1 MKQILTNLKVLLT
14 LMLLC
19 GVSSVWAE
27 NSTDTWVFVKQAFMA
42 TLNGSSTE
50 YQWTASN
57 GSEAVAS
64 ASSYNAEKGIQTTHT
79 KLVLTCPNK
88 YKNVSSVVVSY
99 STNDKSTAKISVKA
113 GTATSEQQQVEKGK
127 TNVDL
132 TFDFSAEEDNQ
143 NIVITC
149 DKNGTA
155 GSLYIKTVKVVY
167 GEFSATPSISA
178 SNIDIEADATSG
190 EIAYTIVNP
199 VEGKSLTASTDA
211 EWISNVT
218 VTSEKVTFN
227 AEKNT
232 GDART
237 ATIVLKYEG
246 AADKNITVTQAKAI
260 PTYAS
265 LVELVEAGTPTT
277 AGETVKVTLSNE
289 VITEIYV
296 TKSGYRNGIYLKAGD
311 KEIEV
316 FCYDVPESWEVG
328 GTVSGT
334 LTCPWKI
341 YNETWELCPSSW
353 NGLTYTAPSTE
364 KYQIN
369 IDNLTNGTITAS
381 AEEAVEGAEISLT
394 ITPNAHYALKDGS
407 LVVLNETTSDEITV
421 TNNKFKMPASDVL
434 VSAEFVEV
442 PKYTVLYSV
451 LGEDAGSEDVYA
463 NEFIAAAPTV
473 KDMAGWKFAG
483 WTTNDMYES
492 STAAPTFFTASTPV
506 VEDVILYA
514 VFKKVENST
523 GEVWNLVED
532 ASTLQS
538 NDVIRLAATVS
549 GASKAEN
556 NGTFAASAFGEGG
569 KFFTSTSASIEDNQL
584 TATGAIDITLDKTI
598 NGWTLTTSEGV
609 VGTKAA
615 KAMLLDNTDAGTI
628 NEWTISIEN
637 GAATITAGD
646 KGRILYNRD
655 SPRFLNYTSNTSA
668 SLVLPS
674 IFRKEVSGTTTYAL
688 NIPMYYDLTMS
699 STGYATLYLDYP
711 SAIPY
716 GFKAY
721 RAEAVDA
728 SGKMIKLEEIQDNV
742 PANFGVLV
750 KGEANAT
757 AIFKGFYIPG
767 GMPTG
772 IHNLFRGVVED
783 TDVDDVAENTIYVLN
798 AAESTDANPKF
809 SQYTGSTLNANKAYL
824 DLEVPAGANL
834 TFVFGDAT
842 GIDTVETVKAA
853 TTRVNLAGQVVGKDY
868 KGVVIENGKKFLNK

>member
-1 MKQILTNLKVLLT
+1 M
-14 LMLLC
+14 
-19 GVSSVWAE
+19 WAE
-27 NSTDTWVFVKQAFMA
+27 TITVGYGWETADDASKWVITGDPQQNKDAKK
-42 TLNGSSTE
+42 NGSFGCLINVNNFYVQFKDKVYVTEFGFSFTKTSTNNNYNVYIE
-50 YQWTASN
+50 TSEDGENWTAVETYAMSSFTKGTWSDKSHVFDGTQQLYVRFHCYN
-57 GSEAVAS
+57 TTAVR
-64 ASSYNAEKGIQTTHT
+64 YLDDIYIK
-79 KLVLTCPNK
+79 
-88 YKNVSSVVVSY
+88 Y
-99 STNDKSTAKISVKA
+99 STTAST
-113 GTATSEQQQVEKGK
+113 
-127 TNVDL
+127 
-132 TFDFSAEEDNQ
+132 
-143 NIVITC
+143 
-149 DKNGTA
+149 
-155 GSLYIKTVKVVY
+155 
-167 GEFSATPSISA
+167 TPSISA
-178 SNIDIEADATSG
+178 SNIDIDADATSG

-211 EWISNVT
+211 EWISNVA

-227 AEKNT
+227 ATKNT

-237 ATIVLKYEG
+237 ATITLKYDG
-246 AADKNITVTQAKAI
+246 ATDKNVTVTQAKYI

-265 LVELVEAGTPTT
+265 LAELVEAGTPTT
-277 AGETVKVTLSNE
+277 AGETVKVALSNE
-289 VITEIYV
+289 VITGIYV
-296 TKSGYRNGIYLKAGD
+296 TGSGYRNGIYLDVDGQ
-311 KEIEV
+311 EV
-316 FCYDVPESWEVG
+316 EVYCQNVPESWEVG

-334 LTCPWKI
+334 LTCPWKLFS
-341 YNETWELCPSSW
+341 ETWELCPSSW
-353 NGLTYTAPSTE
+353 AELEYTAPE
-364 KYQIN
+364 K
-369 IDNLTNGTITAS
+369 
-381 AEEAVEGAEISLT
+381 
-394 ITPNAHYALKDGS
+394 
-407 LVVLNETTSDEITV
+407 
-421 TNNKFKMPASDVL
+421 
-434 VSAEFVEV
+434 
-442 PKYTVLYSV
+442 PKYYVLYCV
-451 LGEDAGSEDVYA
+451 LGEEAGNEEVA
-463 NEFIAAAPTV
+463 EGEFIKSAPTV
-473 KDMAGWKFAG
+473 ENMAGWKFAG
-483 WTTNDMYES
+483 WTANDKYES

-584 TATGAIDITLDKTI
+584 TATGAIDITLDRTI

-668 SLVLPS
+668 SQVLPS

-721 RAEAVDA
+721 RAEAI
-728 SGKMIKLEEIQDNV
+728 GGNKIKLQEIEGSV

-757 AIFKGFYIPG
+757 ATFEGFYLPEGMIG
-767 GMPTG
+767 GV
-772 IHNLFRGVVED
+772 HNLFRGVVED
-783 TDVDDVAENTIYVLN
+783 TPVADVKENSIWVLN

-809 SQYTGSTLNANKAYL
+809 SQYTGSILNANKAYL
-824 DLEVPAGANL
+824 DIEAPAGANL

-842 GIDTVETVKAA
+842 GIDTVEAAKASA
-853 TTRVNLAGQVVGKDY
+853 VRVNLAGQVVGKDY

>member
-64 ASSYNAEKGIQTTHT
+64 ATDYNAEKGIQTTHA

-99 STNDKSTAKISVKA
+99 STNAKSTAKISVKA
-113 GTATSEQQQVEKGK
+113 GTATSAQQQVEKSM

-155 GSLYIKTVKVVY
+155 GSLYIKTVKVIY
-167 GEFSATPSISA
+167 GGTPTPTPQLQSIAISGTPSKLTYTEGESFDPAGLTVTGTYDIGDPQDLTSDVTWSFDPETLSLGTTSVDVTATVGTCTSDAFTVTGITVTEKPKAGKFAQYAGELVDGDYLVTFDNKAMKALIASDRLQYDAVSPTAGVISDPDL
-178 SNIDIEADATSG
+178 NLVWHIEADGDYFTIYNAATG
-190 EIAYTIVNP
+190 MYA
-199 VEGKSLTASTDA
+199 ASTGA
-211 EWISNVT
+211 
-218 VTSEKVTFN
+218 
-227 AEKNT
+227 KN
-232 GDART
+232 
-237 ATIVLKYEG
+237 K
-246 AADKNITVTQAKAI
+246 AA
-260 PTYAS
+260 
-265 LVELVEAGTPTT
+265 
-277 AGETVKVTLSNE
+277 LSNE
-289 VITEIYV
+289 VGDNALWSVTGSETFEFVNKANKANGVNANLRENGEYGFACYSTSTGGALTLYKKSVDGEIAKPSFTPTESSFVGSVNVTLAAAEGLDIYYTLDGTTPTTSSTKYTAPIKLTATTTIKAIASNGTKSSEVAEKTYTGVAYTTCAEAAALAKDETAYLNPVTVVYVAEDKGYIYV
-296 TKSGYRNGIYLKAGD
+296 KDATGYALIYDFDLDDVLKAGD
-311 KEIEV
+311 VVEGL
-316 FCYDVPESWEVG
+316 VG
-328 GTVSGT
+328 KSA
-334 LTCPWKI
+334 P
-341 YNETWELCPSSW
+341 Y
-353 NGLTYTAPSTE
+353 NGLPE
-364 KYQIN
+364 LKP
-369 IDNLTNGTITAS
+369 TIKAS
-381 AEEAVEGAEISLT
+381 DLT
-394 ITPNAHYALKDGS
+394 ITSGEAPEPIAMTTVPVAADVNKYVVFENVSVAAGKFATDKASS
-407 LVVLNETTSDEITV
+407 LDMAVG
-421 TNNKFKMPASDVL
+421 SDVVTL
-434 VSAEFVEV
+434 RNNFKYEYEFADDVNYTVVGAVAVYNDAVQVYFISAE
-442 PKYTVLYSV
+442 PYTPP
-451 LGEDAGSEDVYA
+451 
-463 NEFIAAAPTV
+463 F
-473 KDMAGWKFAG
+473 
-483 WTTNDMYES
+483 
-492 STAAPTFFTASTPV
+492 
-506 VEDVILYA
+506 
-514 VFKKVENST
+514 
-523 GEVWNLVED
+523 
-532 ASTLQS
+532 
-538 NDVIRLAATVS
+538 
-549 GASKAEN
+549 
-556 NGTFAASAFGEGG
+556 
-569 KFFTSTSASIEDNQL
+569 
-584 TATGAIDITLDKTI
+584 
-598 NGWTLTTSEGV
+598 
-609 VGTKAA
+609 
-615 KAMLLDNTDAGTI
+615 
-628 NEWTISIEN
+628 
-637 GAATITAGD
+637 
-646 KGRILYNRD
+646 
-655 SPRFLNYTSNTSA
+655 
-668 SLVLPS
+668 
-674 IFRKEVSGTTTYAL
+674 
-688 NIPMYYDLTMS
+688 DLTMS

-757 AIFKGFYIPG
+757 ATFKGFYIPG

-772 IHNLFRGVVED
+772 IHNLFRGVVKN
-783 TDVDDVAENTIYVLN
+783 TPVADVKENTIYVLN

-809 SQYTGSTLNANKAYL
+809 SKYTGTTLNANKAYL

>member
-64 ASSYNAEKGIQTTHT
+64 ATDYNAEKGIQTTHA

-99 STNDKSTAKISVKA
+99 STNAKSTAKISVKA
-113 GTATSEQQQVEKGK
+113 GTATSAQQQVEKNK
-127 TNVDL
+127 TNVDM

-155 GSLYIKTVKVVY
+155 GSLYIKTVKVIY
-167 GEFSATPSISA
+167 GELSATPSISA
-178 SNIDIEADATSG
+178 SNIDIDADATSG

-211 EWISNVT
+211 EWISNVA

-227 AEKNT
+227 ATKNT

-237 ATIVLKYEG
+237 ATITLKYDG
-246 AADKNITVTQAKAI
+246 ATDKNVTVTQAKYI

-265 LVELVEAGTPTT
+265 LAELVEAGTPTT
-277 AGETVKVTLSNE
+277 AGETVKVALSNE
-289 VITEIYV
+289 VITGIYV
-296 TKSGYRNGIYLKAGD
+296 TGSGYRNGIYLDVDGQEV
-311 KEIEV
+311 EIY
-316 FCYDVPESWEVG
+316 CQNVPSTWEVG

-334 LTCPWKI
+334 LTCPWKLFS
-341 YNETWELCPSSW
+341 ETWELCPSSW
-353 NGLTYTAPSTE
+353 AELEYTAPE
-364 KYQIN
+364 K
-369 IDNLTNGTITAS
+369 
-381 AEEAVEGAEISLT
+381 
-394 ITPNAHYALKDGS
+394 
-407 LVVLNETTSDEITV
+407 
-421 TNNKFKMPASDVL
+421 
-434 VSAEFVEV
+434 
-442 PKYTVLYSV
+442 PKYYVLYSV
-451 LGEDAGSEDVYA
+451 LGEEAGNEEVA
-463 NEFIAAAPTV
+463 EGEFIKSAPTV
-473 KDMAGWKFAG
+473 ENMAGWKFAG
-483 WTTNDMYES
+483 WTANDKYES

-514 VFKKVENST
+514 VFKKVENIT

-584 TATGAIDITLDKTI
+584 TATGAIDITLDRTI

-655 SPRFLNYTSNTSA
+655 SPRFLNYTSSTSA

-728 SGKMIKLEEIQDNV
+728 SGTMIKLEEIQDNV

-757 AIFKGFYIPG
+757 ATFKGFYLPEGMIG
-767 GMPTG
+767 GV
-772 IHNLFRGVVED
+772 HNLFRGVVED
-783 TDVDDVAENTIYVLN
+783 TPVADVAENTIYVLN